1 MFNFLFKSGKV
12 DPDLSFIGVD
22 MHSHLLPGLD
32 DGLQELEQ
40 SVDFIRD
47 LQQLGYQ
54 KLICTPHILSDL
66 YPNSK
71 STILPKLDLVREAL
85 HKANISMEVD
95 AAAEYMMDHEFAQ
108 VITSTVKRQE
118 LLTIRQDHILV
129 EMSYLAPSPNV
140 EQIIFD
146 IRMLGLKP
154 ILAHPER
161 YSYLHREFEQYE
173 RFKELGCSLQV
184 NLLSLSG
191 GYGPEVKKTAEK
203 LFKKEM
209 VDFLGTDMHH
219 SKHLSMLKQL
229 AAKKEFYQLVSTASL
244 KNKSL
249 LGVASNY
256 A

>member
-32 DGLQELEQ
+32 DGLQELKQ

-66 YPNSK
+66 YPNSRD
-71 STILPKLDLVREAL
+71 TILPKLEVVRTAL
-85 HKANISMEVD
+85 QQENISIEID

-108 VITSTVKRQE
+108 VLSNTTNKNQ
-118 LLTIRQDHILV
+118 LLTLQQEYILV

-140 EQIIFD
+140 EQMLFD

-161 YSYLHREFEQYE
+161 YSYYHRDFEQYD

-191 GYGPEVKKTAEK
+191 GYGPEVKRTAEK

-219 SKHLSMLKQL
+219 SRHLSMLKGL
-229 AAKKEFYQLVSTASL
+229 ASKKEFYSLVSTADL

-249 LGVASNY
+249 LGLATT
-256 A
+256 